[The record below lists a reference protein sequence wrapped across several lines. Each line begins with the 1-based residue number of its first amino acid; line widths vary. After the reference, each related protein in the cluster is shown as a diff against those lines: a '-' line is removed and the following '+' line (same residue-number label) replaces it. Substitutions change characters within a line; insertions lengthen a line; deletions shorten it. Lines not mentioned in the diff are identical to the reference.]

1 MLFIGWLW
9 VIIVEKFGGWI
20 LNIFIFVSNCICCD
34 DIWVDEDEYEDDEEY
49 EDENYGK
56 QYELCCV
63 CIFCGV
69 LVCCKWLVEKFI
81 NLMGW

>member
-1 MLFIGWLW
+1 MLYSSGGIIVLFCVWVVGLMLFIGWLW

-56 QYELCCV
+56 
-63 CIFCGV
+63 
-69 LVCCKWLVEKFI
+69 
-81 NLMGW
+81 

>member
-1 MLFIGWLW
+1 MLYSSGGIIVLFCVWAVGLMLFIGWLW

-56 QYELCCV
+56 
-63 CIFCGV
+63 
-69 LVCCKWLVEKFI
+69 
-81 NLMGW
+81 

>member
-1 MLFIGWLW
+1 MLYSSGGTIVLFCVWVVGLMLFIGWLW

-56 QYELCCV
+56 
-63 CIFCGV
+63 
-69 LVCCKWLVEKFI
+69 
-81 NLMGW
+81 

>member
-1 MLFIGWLW
+1 MLFCVWVVGLMLFIGWLW

-56 QYELCCV
+56 
-63 CIFCGV
+63 
-69 LVCCKWLVEKFI
+69 
-81 NLMGW
+81 